1 MSWIDFIVIA
11 AVAYGIIR
19 GIMKGFVLE
28 ISSFVGV
35 FMAIFI
41 ARFCYTGFSES
52 IGEWFDLDLRYAKPA
67 AFATI
72 FLAVTLLCHLIA
84 VVITK
89 FLKIIALGWLN
100 RMAGAAFGLL
110 KMLIILSIIFNVVQ
124 SFGDKTTIFPRE
136 AIEKSIFFS
145 PVKSIASVFVPFISE
160 LTD

>member
-11 AVAYGIIR
+11 AAAYGIIR

-28 ISSFVGV
+28 ISSFAGV

-41 ARFCYTGFSES
+41 ARLFYTGFSES
-52 IGEWFDLDLRYAKPA
+52 VREWFDLDLRYAKPA
-67 AFATI
+67 AFAAI

-89 FLKIIALGWLN
+89 LLKIIALGWLN

-110 KMLIILSIIFNVVQ
+110 KMLIILSIVFNVMQ
-124 SFGDKTTIFPRE
+124 SFGDKTTLFPQE
-136 AIEKSIFFS
+136 ATEKSMFFS
-145 PVKSIASVFVPFISE
+145 PVKTIASVFMPFISE
-160 LTD
+160 V